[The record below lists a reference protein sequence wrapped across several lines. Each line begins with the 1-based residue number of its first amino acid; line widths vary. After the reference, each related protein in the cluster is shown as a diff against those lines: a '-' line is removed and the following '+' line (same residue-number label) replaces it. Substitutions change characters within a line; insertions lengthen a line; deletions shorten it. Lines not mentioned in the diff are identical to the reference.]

1 MTFMPRCARRSA
13 WRWHTVSPGEAGVAL
28 RYSLVAR
35 PRARAPTVSAHV
47 PRGVVKQKYPT
58 WSVEVF
64 RLDIQR

>member
-35 PRARAPTVSAHV
+35 RRARAAATVCTSPAGSSN
-47 PRGVVKQKYPT
+47 RNIRLG
-58 WSVEVF
+58 SVEVF